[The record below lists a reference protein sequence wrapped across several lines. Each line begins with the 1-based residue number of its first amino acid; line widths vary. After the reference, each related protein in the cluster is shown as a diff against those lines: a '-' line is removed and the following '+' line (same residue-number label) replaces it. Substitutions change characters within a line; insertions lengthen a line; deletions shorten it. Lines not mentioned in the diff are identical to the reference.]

1 MPRVFAAM
9 AESAVS
15 PTIGVSFSS
24 RALGP
29 DADPKAAR
37 QAKLYREAIERQGA
51 VARSLA
57 SRTSTELDGLDGLVL
72 AGGGDI
78 DLELC
83 RYDSQPD
90 LAKLKHVDRARDE
103 LEFSLCHAA
112 LDRAM
117 PLLGICRGA
126 QVLGVALGGSL
137 LWDIASEVNEMQC
150 HQRVGDQPE
159 PQHWIEIAERSR
171 LAAILG
177 RTRAQVNSAHHQ
189 ANSRLGQGLTRAAWS
204 EDGVTEAI
212 ELSDAGFAIG
222 VQWHPERMRQSG
234 EARAIFAAFAAA
246 ARDYHLREG

>member
-9 AESAVS
+9 GEGAVS
-15 PTIGVSFSS
+15 PTIGISLSS

-29 DADPKAAR
+29 DADPRAAR
-37 QAKLYREAIERQGA
+37 QAKLYREAIEREG
-51 VARSLA
+51 VIARSLTPQ
-57 SRTSTELDGLDGLVL
+57 TSTELDGLDGLVL

-78 DLELC
+78 DSELC

-103 LEFSLCHAA
+103 LEFGLCHAA
-112 LDRAM
+112 LGRAM
-117 PLLGICRGA
+117 PVLGICRGA

-137 LWDIASEVNEMQC
+137 LWDITSEVNEAQC
-150 HQRVGDQPE
+150 HRRVGDQPE
-159 PQHWIEIAERSR
+159 PHHRIEIAEGSR
-171 LAAILG
+171 LGAILG
-177 RTRAQVNSAHHQ
+177 STRAKVNSAHHQ

-212 ELSDAGFAIG
+212 ELTETGFALG

-234 EARAIFAAFAAA
+234 EAREIFAAFAAA